1 MDSVNTILSNTR
13 VFGEYH
19 THVSMINPLGTF
31 QINRN
36 TMEQFWESYCTSIK
50 EDEEKCCLGIAEKL
64 QVHFPILVDFDLKFP
79 FTEDKDVTRL
89 YTKSQLESIVR
100 DYQEVIRSI
109 VDVYD
114 HKHAICCVL
123 EKSAYKIKGGDD
135 VEYIK
140 SGFHLHF
147 PYVFLSKSD
156 QEVHLIPRIKKM
168 LNKNKAFKNL
178 GIENAGDLVDTGYL
192 KAPWLMYGSKKAEN
206 MEPYKL
212 TTIYNDERDEVNLDY
227 AFKDYKIYDS
237 DEIQINLNEDNYEFY
252 LPRILSVVPWF
263 RQMTELKQN
272 LQPLIKICSG
282 IGKKKDYVVKN
293 MTEIVEKAS
302 KLLSIMSESRATDY
316 SNWMHIGWALYNIS
330 NGSESGLALW
340 LNFSSRC
347 PEKFN
352 EAVCISHWDKM
363 IKGDPPM
370 TIGTLAYFAKQDNPV
385 EYIKIINAYTDEYI
399 KQSLEGSHND
409 LAKACYERFGTEFV
423 CASISQN
430 IWYQYN
436 NHRWKKMEEGVYL
449 RQKLSEDIVKIFDNK
464 KNEMHLKISQT
475 SSEAD
480 KTMYGVQIKNIQKM
494 INSLKSTPFKTN
506 VMKEC
511 RDVFYDEKFLKNLD
525 KNKWLIGFRNG
536 VYDMSK
542 NCFREGVPEDY
553 ISLQMPID
561 YSEYTNDD
569 KMVQEV
575 HDFLTKIFPDRKVR
589 EYFLDIS
596 SEVFIGGNQHKHV
609 YFWSGE
615 GDNGKSITQMF
626 FEKMLGEYA
635 IKLPT
640 SLIVGKRTQSSQAS
654 PELVRA
660 GNGVRWAILQEPDK
674 KDNINIGILK
684 ELSGNDSFFARG
696 LHQAG
701 GEIEPMFKLTVI
713 CNDPPTIS
721 YSDKATWNRI
731 RVIPFESTFN
741 KDAPSTWEEQLK
753 QKHFPVDPH
762 FHEKIPN
769 MLKPFAWVLLEHRKK
784 GIIKLVEPEKVKLA
798 TDHYR
803 KKNDSYQQFV
813 DECIIMDGKSGINL
827 QDLYARFKDWFKESF
842 PGQSLPTKSEVKEYY
857 IKIWGEPVRSFWK
870 GKRLSTFE
878 DEMNKG
884 LNDDGD
890 EKEDIKNDIKDV
902 KNIKDKNDTLII
914 TDEDFANYDE
924 E

>member
-1 MDSVNTILSNTR
+1 MESVNNILTNTR
-13 VFGEYH
+13 VNGEYH

-36 TMEQFWESYCTSIK
+36 YMESFWDSYCTAIK
-50 EDEEKCCLGIAEKL
+50 DDEKNCFGIAEKL
-64 QVHFPILVDFDLKFP
+64 QAHFPILVDFDLKLSY
-79 FTEDKDVTRL
+79 TEDKDVTRL
-89 YTKSQLESIVR
+89 YTRSQLESVVR
-100 DYQEVIRSI
+100 DYQEVIRII
-109 VDVYD
+109 VDNYEY
-114 HKHAICCVL
+114 KHSICFVL
-123 EKSAYKIKGGDD
+123 EKPAYKVVSGDN
-135 VEYIK
+135 EYIK

-156 QEVHLIPRIKKM
+156 HEVHLIPRVKKM
-168 LNKNKAFKNL
+168 ITKSDSFKNL
-178 GIENAGDLVDTGYL
+178 GIQNSGDLIDNSYV
-192 KAPWLMYGSKKAEN
+192 KNPWLLYGSKKSEN
-206 MEPYKL
+206 MDSYKL
-212 TTIYNDERDEVNLDY
+212 TTIYNEDRDEITLNNAL
-227 AFKDYKIYDS
+227 KDYKFYDS
-237 DEIQINLNEDNYEFY
+237 DEMEINLREDNYEFY

-263 RQMTELKQN
+263 RQITELKSN
-272 LQPLIKICSG
+272 LQPLIKISSG
-282 IGKKKDYVVKN
+282 LNQKKDYVVKN
-293 MTEIVEKAS
+293 MTEILEKAS
-302 KLLSIMSESRATDY
+302 KLLSIMSDTRVSDY

-330 NGSESGLALW
+330 NGGENGLALW

-347 PEKFN
+347 KEKFK
-352 EAVCISHWDKM
+352 ESDCISLWDKM
-363 IKGDPPM
+363 VRGDPPM
-370 TIGTLAYFAKQDNPV
+370 TIGTLHYFAKQDNAL
-385 EYIKIINAYTDEYI
+385 EYAKIINSYSDEYI
-399 KQSLEGSHND
+399 KQSLEGSHTD

-430 IWYQYN
+430 TWYQYS
-436 NHRWKKMEEGVYL
+436 NHRWKKIEEGIFL
-449 RQKLSEDIVKIFDNK
+449 RQKLSEDIVKIFENK
-464 KNEMHLKISQT
+464 KSEMHLKISK
-475 SSEAD
+475 SNSEPD
-480 KTMYGVQIKNIQKM
+480 KNMYNLQIKQIQKM

-511 RDVFYDEKFLKNLD
+511 KDVFYDEKFLKNID

-536 VYDMSK
+536 VYDLSK

-575 HDFLTKIFPDRKVR
+575 NDFLTKIFPDKNVR
-589 EYFLDIS
+589 DYFLDIS

-635 IKLPT
+635 VKLPT
-640 SLIVGKRTQSSQAS
+640 SLIVGKRTQSSAAC

-696 LHQAG
+696 LFQAG

-731 RVIPFESTFN
+731 RVIPFESTFTD
-741 KDAPSTWEEQLK
+741 KSPETWEEQLR
-753 QKHFPVDPH
+753 QKKFPKDPH
-762 FHEKIPN
+762 FHEKIPH
-769 MLKPFAWVLLEHRKK
+769 MLKPFVWVLLDHRKK
-784 GIIKLVEPEKVKLA
+784 GIVKLVEPEKVKLA

-813 DECIIMDGKSGINL
+813 DECIIMDKKSGINL
-827 QDLYARFKDWFKESF
+827 QDLYARFKDWFKEGF
-842 PGQSLPTKSEVKEYY
+842 PGQTLPTKSEVKEYY
-857 IKIWGEPVRSFWK
+857 TKVWGDQVRTFWR

-878 DEMNKG
+878 DESKFE
-884 LNDDGD
+884 NDENDEDDEDNEDNEDND
-890 EKEDIKNDIKDV
+890 EKEKNKK
-902 KNIKDKNDTLII
+902 KNKKNLL
-914 TDEDFANYDE
+914 EYDL
-924 E
+924 

>member
-1 MDSVNTILSNTR
+1 MESVNKILSNTR

-19 THVSMINPLGTF
+19 THVSMINPIGSF
-31 QINRN
+31 QINRSC
-36 TMEQFWESYCTSIK
+36 MEEFWESYCTAIK
-50 EDEEKCCLGIAEKL
+50 EDEKCCLGIGEKV
-64 QVHFPILVDFDLKFP
+64 QVHLPILVDFDLKFP

-89 YTKSQLESIVR
+89 YTRSQLESVIR
-100 DYQEVIRSI
+100 DYQEVIRAV

-114 HKHAICCVL
+114 SKHGICCLL
-123 EKSAYKIKGGDD
+123 EKPAYKVKGGDD

-147 PYVFLSKSD
+147 PYIFLSKSD

-168 LNKNKAFKNL
+168 LNKSKAFKNL
-178 GIENAGDLVDTGYL
+178 GIENAGDLVDVGYL
-192 KAPWLMYGSKKAEN
+192 KAPWLLYGSKKSEN

-212 TTIYNDERDEVNLDY
+212 TAIYNDERDEISLDD

-237 DEIQINLNEDNYEFY
+237 DEIEITLKEDNYEFY

-263 RQMTELKQN
+263 RQITELKQN
-272 LQPLIKICSG
+272 LQPLIKIVSSNNQ
-282 IGKKKDYVVKN
+282 KKDYVVKN
-293 MTEIVEKAS
+293 MTEILEKAS
-302 KLLSIMSESRATDY
+302 KLLGIISERRAADY

-330 NGSESGLALW
+330 NGGENGLALW

-347 PEKFN
+347 PEKFK
-352 EAVCISHWDKM
+352 ESDCIALWDKM
-363 IKGDPPM
+363 VKGDPPM
-370 TIGTLAYFAKQDNPV
+370 TIGTLSYFAKEDNLV
-385 EYIKIINAYTDEYI
+385 EYHKIINAYTDEYI

-409 LAKACYERFGTEFV
+409 LAKACFERFGTEFV

-430 IWYQYN
+430 VWYQYN
-436 NHRWKKMEEGVYL
+436 NHRWMKIEEGVFL
-449 RQKLSEDIVKIFDNK
+449 RQKLSEDIVKLFDNK
-464 KNEMHLKISQT
+464 KNEMHLKISK
-475 SSEAD
+475 SNSEAD
-480 KTMYGVQIKNIQKM
+480 KNMYNAQIKQIQKM
-494 INSLKSTPFKTN
+494 INSLKSAPFKTN

-511 RDVFYDEKFLKNLD
+511 KDVFYNRDFLKTLD
-525 KNKWLIGFRNG
+525 KNKWIIGFRNG
-536 VYDMSK
+536 VYDLTK

-561 YSEYTNDD
+561 YSEYSEDD

-575 HDFLTKIFPDRKVR
+575 HDFLTKIFPDKKVR
-589 EYFLDIS
+589 DYFLDIS
-596 SEVFIGGNQHKHV
+596 SEVFIGGNQRKHV

-626 FEKMLGEYA
+626 FEKMFGEYA

-640 SLIVGKRTQSSQAS
+640 ALIVGKRTQSSQAA

-731 RVIPFESTFN
+731 RVIPFESTFT
-741 KDAPSTWEEQLK
+741 DSAPDTWEEQLL
-753 QKHFPVDPH
+753 QKKFPKDPH
-762 FHEKIPN
+762 FHEKIPH
-769 MLKPFAWVLLEHRKK
+769 MIKPFVWVLLNHRKK
-784 GIIKLVEPEKVKLA
+784 GIVKLVEPEKVILA

-813 DECIIMDGKSGINL
+813 DECIIMDKKSGINL
-827 QDLYARFKDWFKESF
+827 QDLYGRFKDWFKESC
-842 PGQSLPTKSEVKEYY
+842 PGQALPTKTEVKEYY
-857 IKIWGEPVRSFWK
+857 TKIWGNPVKSFWK
-870 GKRLSTFE
+870 GKRLATVE
-878 DEMNKG
+878 DEMNKD
-884 LNDDGD
+884 LNEEEDS
-890 EKEDIKNDIKDV
+890 KEDISLSVSQKSDS
-902 KNIKDKNDTLII
+902 LII
-914 TDEDFANYDE
+914 TDEDFANYE